1 VLPRWSC
8 RHELQRLQA
17 QQRSRRLLRLRLLR
31 LRLRLVSLLL
41 APAPPLLQLPASPHP
56 LRTRFLEA
64 LLLRLGAVACN
75 DPRCPLAIVPAYN
88 RRRWTLP
95 QVAVRPS
102 SISNCRFAPTPIAPC
117 CVAWTRFLSAAVTV
131 APIGSRCVRVDRDLI
146 NETSARQRC
155 LNAKTPLR
163 CLNIKTPLRWPA
175 GAAHTPP
182 LRQPRLCVSRLYR
195 PFPGGLF
202 VVVAQRPRIAQL
214 WECTVHE
221 FLR

>member
-1 VLPRWSC
+1 MLG
-8 RHELQRLQA
+8 
-17 QQRSRRLLRLRLLR
+17 
-31 LRLRLVSLLL
+31 LVTT
-41 APAPPLLQLPASPHP
+41 PAVHSPLYL
-56 LRTRFLEA
+56 
-64 LLLRLGAVACN
+64 
-75 DPRCPLAIVPAYN
+75 PAYN

-95 QVAVRPS
+95 QVAVRPL

-117 CVAWTRFLSAAVTV
+117 CVAWTLFLSAAVTV
-131 APIGSRCVRVDRDLI
+131 APIGSRCVRVDRDPI

-163 CLNIKTPLRWPA
+163 CLNTKTPLRWPA
-175 GAAHTPP
+175 GAAHSPP

-202 VVVAQRPRIAQL
+202 VVVAQRPRIVQL

-221 FLR
+221 FLRGFVYGQSCPVKVLEARWSFHTYIWIHFF